1 MRVPSLAL
9 SFTALIAIAMATLPA
24 LAAEQFRAIGTVEY
38 QPEPSTVE
46 RGTYVIKNEDRKI
59 RSLRFEIDSGEAD
72 IRAFKII
79 YVDGEEERVRV
90 RQVLKEGQRTDVFR
104 LEEPRPVKAI
114 EISYLPKG
122 AVSIL
127 LLADA
132 RRPEP
137 PADEWQEL
145 GCKNVGFLIDQDSIA
160 VKSQDSYSAIRLRST
175 GNEFELK
182 ELSLRYGDG
191 KRDIYQI
198 RSVIPSGG
206 RSNAIKLRGGSHR
219 ISQIDM
225 LYRSRVISNVKT
237 RLCIDGLADNGG
249 NDDEDN

>member
-1 MRVPSLAL
+1 MRATRLAL
-9 SFTALIAIAMATLPA
+9 SLTALMAVVMATPAA
-24 LAAEQFRAIGTVEY
+24 LAEEQFRPLGTVEY

-46 RGTYVIKNEDRKI
+46 RGTFVIKNEDRKI
-59 RSLRFEIDSGEAD
+59 RSLRFEIDQGEAD

-104 LEEPRPVKAI
+104 LEEPRPVKSV

-122 AVSIL
+122 AVSIV

-137 PADEWQEL
+137 PPSEWQEL
-145 GCKNVGFLIDQDSIA
+145 GCKNVGFLIDQDSI
-160 VKSQDSYSAIRLRST
+160 VVRSQDRYSAIRLRSS

-182 ELSLRYGDG
+182 ELSLRLGNG
-191 KRDIYQI
+191 QRQIYQI
-198 RSVIPSGG
+198 RSIIPSGG
-206 RSNAIKLRGGSHR
+206 RSNAIKLRGESSR

-225 LYRSRVISNVKT
+225 LYRSRIISNQKT
-237 RLCIDGLADNGG
+237 RLCIDGLVEAGL
-249 NDDEDN
+249 DDEEN

>member
-1 MRVPSLAL
+1 MRVTRLAL
-9 SFTALIAIAMATLPA
+9 SLTALMALVMAAPAA
-24 LAAEQFRAIGTVEY
+24 LAAEQLRPLGTVEY

-59 RSLRFEIDSGEAD
+59 RSLRFEIDQGEAD

-104 LEEPRPVKAI
+104 LEEPRPVKSI

-122 AVSIL
+122 PVTII

-137 PADEWQEL
+137 PPAEWQEL
-145 GCKNVGFLIDQDSIA
+145 GCKNVGFLIDQDSII
-160 VKSQDSYSAIRLRST
+160 VKSQDRYSAIRLRSS
-175 GNEFELK
+175 GNEFELR
-182 ELSLRYGDG
+182 ELSLRLGDG
-191 KRDIYQI
+191 QRENYQI
-198 RSVIPSGG
+198 RSVIQSGG
-206 RSNAIKLRGGSHR
+206 RSNAIKLRSGSQR
-219 ISQIDM
+219 INQIDM
-225 LYRSRVISNVKT
+225 LYRSRVISNQKT
-237 RLCIDGLADNGG
+237 RLCIDGLVDDGQDN
-249 NDDEDN
+249 EDN

>member
-1 MRVPSLAL
+1 MRVTRLAL
-9 SFTALIAIAMATLPA
+9 SLTALLALAMAAPA
-24 LAAEQFRAIGTVEY
+24 AMAEEQFKPLGTVEY
-38 QPEPSTVE
+38 QPEPTTVE
-46 RGTYVIKNEDRKI
+46 RGTFVIKNEDRKI
-59 RSLRFEIDSGEAD
+59 RSLRFEIDQGEAD
-72 IRAFKII
+72 IRSFKII

-104 LEEPRPVKAI
+104 LEEPRPVKAV

-137 PADEWQEL
+137 PPAEWQEL
-145 GCKNVGFLIDQDSIA
+145 GCKNVGFLIDQDSII
-160 VKSQDSYSAIRLRST
+160 VKSQDRYGSIRLRSS

-182 ELSLRYGDG
+182 ELSLRYGNG
-191 KRDIYQI
+191 QRENYQI
-198 RSVIPSGG
+198 RSIIPSGG
-206 RSNAIKLRGGSHR
+206 RSNAIKLRGESRR

-225 LYRSRVISNVKT
+225 LYRSRVISNQKT
-237 RLCIDGLADNGG
+237 RLCIDGLVQATEE
-249 NDDEDN
+249 DEDN